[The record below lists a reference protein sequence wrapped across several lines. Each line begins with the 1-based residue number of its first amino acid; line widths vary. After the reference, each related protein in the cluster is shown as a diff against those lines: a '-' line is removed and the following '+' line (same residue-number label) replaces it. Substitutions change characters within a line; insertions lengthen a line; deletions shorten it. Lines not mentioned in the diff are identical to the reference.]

1 MLFKTLELF
10 VRKVN
15 FIVVY
20 VVADVIFNKI
30 TFKLACSGRLD
41 MPPNSSQ
48 DKLLYFS
55 ETEQDDIE
63 LSKQALN
70 FP

>member
-1 MLFKTLELF
+1 MH
-10 VRKVN
+10 
-15 FIVVY
+15 

-30 TFKLACSGRLD
+30 TFKLAYSGRLD

>member
-41 MPPNSSQ
+41 MPPLAVKTNSYIF
-48 DKLLYFS
+48 L
-55 ETEQDDIE
+55 
-63 LSKQALN
+63 KQN
-70 FP
+70 RMI